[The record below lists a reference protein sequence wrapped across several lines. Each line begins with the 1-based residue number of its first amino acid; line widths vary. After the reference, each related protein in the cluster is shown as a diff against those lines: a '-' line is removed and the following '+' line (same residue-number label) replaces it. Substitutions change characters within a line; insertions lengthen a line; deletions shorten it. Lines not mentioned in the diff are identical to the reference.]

1 VQIFEI
7 ASYTQLRDQISKYWC
22 FISLRIEME
31 FTTRPVVMGTHG
43 MVTST
48 HYLASE
54 AGHHAL
60 KRGGNVVDAG
70 ASMWFCLTLLKPHMA
85 GVAGEVPILVYWA
98 DEGKVI
104 AVNGQGPV
112 PEAATIDW
120 FKEHVYE
127 LIPEDGFLPA
137 VVPGAFDAWLTLL
150 ETYGTFSLSEVMEP
164 AIRIAAEGF
173 PVYPTLRGA
182 LIRNSERFKAEWPA
196 SAQVFLPNG
205 EAPKVGSILRNH
217 EWASTFRKV
226 AEVEKRERR
235 WSRSAGFEAARN
247 YFYRGPIAETII
259 NFMQTF
265 KCRDVYGQ
273 EHHGLLSLDDLSE
286 YRARIEEPVT
296 SNYRGFDV
304 HKCGPWTQGPVLLQ
318 QLNLLEGFNLKEMG
332 HNTVEY
338 LHTWIECA
346 KLAFAD
352 REQYYADPD
361 FVDVPL
367 DRLLSKAYA
376 DERRRLIDP
385 DTASMELRPGG
396 VPPIKLDETHEPGW
410 REGDTVHL
418 EAVDGTGNM
427 LSATPSG
434 AWIRTSPLIPGLGFC
449 MGTRG
454 HFLHLNPDHVERLEP
469 GKKPST
475 TLTPSLVTR
484 NDAPY
489 MVFGTPGG
497 DRQDQWTL
505 QFFLNHVDFG
515 MNIQLALDMP
525 TVHTTHF
532 PASFWPHDAHPGVV
546 HVEPR
551 IPKEVIG
558 GLEKKGHKI
567 VVDDPWS
574 HGRCLAIRY
583 DQETGVMFGGAS
595 PRTGE
600 PYAIG
605 W

>member
-1 VQIFEI
+1 
-7 ASYTQLRDQISKYWC
+7 
-22 FISLRIEME
+22 
-31 FTTRPVVMGTHG
+31 

-70 ASMWFCLTLLKPHMA
+70 ATMWFCLTVLKPHLA
-85 GVAGEVPILVYWA
+85 GVAGESPILLYWA
-98 DEGKVI
+98 DEERVLT
-104 AVNGQGPV
+104 VNGQGPA
-112 PEAATIDW
+112 PGAATIDW
-120 FKEHVYE
+120 FKEHGYP

-150 ETYGTFSLSEVMEP
+150 EEYGTFSLGEVMEP
-164 AIRIAAEGF
+164 AIRLAGEGF
-173 PVYPTLRGA
+173 PVYPA
-182 LIRNSERFKAEWPA
+182 LHRAIERCAKRFKAEWPA
-196 SAQVFLPNG
+196 SAETYLPGG
-205 EAPKVGSILRNH
+205 EVPRVGFILRNPD
-217 EWASTFRKV
+217 WARTFEKV
-226 AEVEKRERR
+226 AEAERRERR
-235 WSRSAGFEAARN
+235 WGRSAGLDAARD
-247 YFYRGPIAETII
+247 YFYRGPIARAII
-259 NFMQTF
+259 DYMQTF
-265 KCRDVYGQ
+265 KCRDVYGG
-273 EHHGLLSLDDLSE
+273 EHHGLLTLEDLAG

-296 SNYRGFDV
+296 VNYRGYDV
-304 HKCGPWTQGPVLLQ
+304 YKCGPWTQGPVLLQ
-318 QLNLLEGFNLKEMG
+318 QLNLLEGFDLAAMG

-338 LHTWIECA
+338 LHTWVECA

-367 DRLLSKAYA
+367 ERLLSKEYA
-376 DERRRLIDP
+376 EERRKLVDP
-385 DTASMELRPGG
+385 DAASMELRPGG
-396 VPPIKLDETHEPGW
+396 APPIELKEVKEKGW
-410 REGDTVHL
+410 FEGDTVHL
-418 EAVDGTGNM
+418 EAVDGVGNM

-434 AWIRTSPLIPGLGFC
+434 AWIPTSPLIPGLGFC
-449 MGTRG
+449 MGTRAQM
-454 HFLHLNPDHVERLEP
+454 FHLDPDHVERLEP

-475 TLTPSLVTR
+475 TLTPSLVMR
-484 NDAPY
+484 GGRPY

-532 PASFWPHDAHPGVV
+532 PASFWPHAAHPGVV
-546 HVEPR
+546 HIEPR
-551 IPKEVIG
+551 IPAEVIE
-558 GLEKKGHKI
+558 GLRRKGHKV
-567 VVDDPWS
+567 VVDKPWS

-583 DQETGVMFGGAS
+583 DPETGVIYGAAS
-595 PRTGE
+595 PRTGD

>member
-1 VQIFEI
+1 
-7 ASYTQLRDQISKYWC
+7 
-22 FISLRIEME
+22 ME

-70 ASMWFCLTLLKPHMA
+70 ATMWFCLTVLKPHMA
-85 GVAGEVPILVYWA
+85 GVAGEAPILLYWA
-98 DEGKVI
+98 DEGTVL
-104 AVNGQGPV
+104 AVNGQGPA
-112 PEAATIDW
+112 PRAATIDW
-120 FKEHVYE
+120 FREHGYP

-150 ETYGTFSLSEVMEP
+150 EEYGTFSLSEVMGP
-164 AIRIAAEGF
+164 AIRMAGEGF
-173 PVYPTLRGA
+173 PVYPTLIGA
-182 LIRNSERFKAEWPA
+182 ITRCAERFRAEWPA
-196 SAQVFLPNG
+196 SAETYLPGGEIPQV
-205 EAPKVGSILRNH
+205 ASILRNPD
-217 EWASTFRKV
+217 WARTFKKV
-226 AEVEKRERR
+226 AEAERRERR
-235 WSRSAGFEAARN
+235 WGGSAGFDAARDH
-247 YFYRGPIAETII
+247 FYRGSVAKAII
-259 NFMQTF
+259 DYMQSF

-273 EHHGLLSLDDLSE
+273 EHNGLLALEDLAG

-296 SNYRGFDV
+296 VDYRGYDV
-304 HKCGPWTQGPVLLQ
+304 YKCGPWTQGPVLLQ
-318 QLNLLEGFNLKEMG
+318 QLNLLEGFDLASMG

-338 LHTWIECA
+338 LHTWVECA

-367 DRLLSKAYA
+367 DRLLSKGYA
-376 DERRRLIDP
+376 EERRKLIDP
-385 DTASMELRPGG
+385 DRASMELRPGG
-396 VPPIKLDETHEPGW
+396 VPPMRLVESEEKGW
-410 REGDTVHL
+410 FEGDTVHL

-434 AWIRTSPLIPGLGFC
+434 AWIMTSPIIPGLGFC
-449 MGTRG
+449 MGTRAQM
-454 HFLHLNPDHVERLEP
+454 LHLDPSHVERLEP
-469 GKKPST
+469 GKRPST

-484 NDAPY
+484 GGAPY

-497 DRQDQWTL
+497 DRQDQWSL
-505 QFFLNHVDFG
+505 QFFLNHIDFG

-551 IPKEVIG
+551 IPEEVME
-558 GLEKKGHKI
+558 GLRQKGHRI
-567 VVDDPWS
+567 VVDSPWS
-574 HGRCLAIRY
+574 HGRCLALRY
-583 DQETGVMFGGAS
+583 DPETGVIFGGAS
-595 PRTGE
+595 PRTGD